1 MIFFPGER
9 HCKIINQE
17 LEKRNIGLP
26 SPPRNETTQTKP
38 CVTGLA
44 TVWPLQWL
52 VAMKELSITMI
63 SALVLWGGWP
73 AHRNSSDNIFE
84 QKPNVG
90 EKKRRDVVVVT
101 CLRRDNNSEAYIS
114 VTLQITEKS
123 RKERTLCLY
132 TEGHYV
138 TT

>member
-1 MIFFPGER
+1 MKQP
-9 HCKIINQE
+9 KQS
-17 LEKRNIGLP
+17 LVLLA
-26 SPPRNETTQTKP
+26 
-38 CVTGLA
+38 LA

-90 EKKRRDVVVVT
+90 EKKRREFVVVT

-138 TT
+138 TTQLQILLTKNSP